1 MNKYR
6 RNEEY
11 AVIRSGGSESRFL
24 SILPHLMLKEYR
36 KTEGGDAWVGFMV
49 KGRPEYDTTNQCV
62 YVSLSVLF
70 SLPPLAWKLEV
81 WL

>member
-1 MNKYR
+1 
-6 RNEEY
+6 
-11 AVIRSGGSESRFL
+11 
-24 SILPHLMLKEYR
+24 MLKEYR